1 MIRRPPRSTRTSPL
15 VPHPTLFLSYQD
27 SLFLPGHD
35 MVPGVFLHVVGAETL
50 KRGTPVDIGWAPAF
64 ALAIATLLLTLT
76 TRLQRWFTAIAI
88 ATALLLITAKVVLAG
103 MLVTSSIGTSSEAH
117 TSELQSLM
125 RNTYA

>member
-1 MIRRPPRSTRTSPL
+1 MVGPGWAVQLAGKDVIVAPTSAS
-15 VPHPTLFLSYQD
+15 FQY
-27 SLFLPGHD
+27 SLFLPGPD

-88 ATALLLITAKVVLAG
+88 APALLLITAKVVLAG
-103 MLVTSSIGTSSEAH
+103 MLVTSSIGPALCLKIGRAH
-117 TSELQSLM
+117 V
-125 RNTYA
+125 